1 MRTPLLAGLAGLAVV
16 LVAGCGGSGSSPGSP
31 AEPQPSWTSC
41 SEAGAP
47 APAPDANPAETLQLP
62 RLGAD
67 FAPTAVVVCRLEP
80 DKRADGGTDLV
91 AAESR
96 ANGPDDVA
104 AVLDALR
111 LPDERRTAQACTAD
125 LPGVPW
131 FALVDADGRW
141 VRPGTPADACGKI
154 RIEVRQAVENLT
166 LLRVSAHP
174 VRELESSGAAATGC
188 TQDWADIVW
197 VTGQHRSD
205 PSPPTGED
213 PFASAAALRVCVYR
227 VPPGEQGGGKPTG
240 TFVRGSEL
248 PAERRPILAAALK
261 QTTAAPPC
269 TTPASLFALVRPA
282 DDTAGTLYVELD
294 GCQRVLVEVGNDPG
308 RLGRAHATLVG
319 LFS

>member
-1 MRTPLLAGLAGLAVV
+1 M
-16 LVAGCGGSGSSPGSP
+16 AGCGGSAGSAGSAGGPPGAP

-41 SEAGAP
+41 SAVGAP
-47 APAPDANPAETLQLP
+47 VPLPDLNPAESLQLP

-67 FAPTAVVVCRLEP
+67 FEPTAVVVCRLEP
-80 DKRADGGTDLV
+80 DKRADGATDLV

-96 ANGPDDVA
+96 ADGPDDVA
-104 AVLDALR
+104 AVLDAVR
-111 LPDERRTAQACTAD
+111 LPDERRTTGACTAD

-154 RIEVRQAVENLT
+154 RIEVRRAVENLT
-166 LLRVSAHP
+166 LVRVSARP

-188 TQDWADIVW
+188 TQNWADVVW
-197 VTGQHRSD
+197 VTGQHRTD
-205 PSPPTGED
+205 ASPPTGED
-213 PFASAAALRVCVYR
+213 PFPSAAALRVCVYR
-227 VPPGEQGGGKPTG
+227 VPPAERGGGKPTG
-240 TFVRGSEL
+240 TFERGSEL
-248 PAERRPILAAALK
+248 PAQRRPALAAALK
-261 QTTAAPPC
+261 QTTAAPAC

-294 GCQRVLVEVGNDPG
+294 GCQRVVVETGTDAG
-308 RLGRAHATLVG
+308 RLGRAHATLVA